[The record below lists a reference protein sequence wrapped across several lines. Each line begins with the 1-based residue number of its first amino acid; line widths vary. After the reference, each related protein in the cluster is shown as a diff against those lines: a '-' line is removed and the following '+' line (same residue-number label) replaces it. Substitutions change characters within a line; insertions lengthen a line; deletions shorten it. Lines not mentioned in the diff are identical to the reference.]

1 MLAAAPLAPMP
12 GRWYHQSVKVTV
24 NLEIEEFPETELS
37 LSEIMK
43 RRKYSFP
50 HVITR
55 LNGHLVERADRDS
68 TLASDGDD
76 VEIYHLI
83 SGG

>member
-1 MLAAAPLAPMP
+1 M
-12 GRWYHQSVKVTV
+12 V
-24 NLEIEEFPETELS
+24 NLETEEYLEAELS
-37 LSEIMK
+37 LAEIMK
-43 RRKYSFP
+43 RRRYTFP

-55 LNGHLVERADRDS
+55 LNGRLVERESRDS
-68 TLASDGDD
+68 AMARDGDD

>member
-1 MLAAAPLAPMP
+1 M
-12 GRWYHQSVKVTV
+12 V
-24 NLEIEEFPETELS
+24 NLETEEYPEAELS
-37 LSEIMK
+37 LAEIMK
-43 RRKYSFP
+43 RRRYTFP

-55 LNGHLVERADRDS
+55 LNGRLVERASRDS
-68 TLASDGDD
+68 AMARDGDD

>member
-1 MLAAAPLAPMP
+1 MK
-12 GRWYHQSVKVTV
+12 VKV
-24 NLEIEEFPETELS
+24 NLETEEHPETELS
-37 LSEIMK
+37 LAEIMK
-43 RRKYSFP
+43 RRRYTFP

-55 LNGHLVERADRDS
+55 LNGRLVERESRDS
-68 TLASDGDD
+68 AMARDGDD

>member
-1 MLAAAPLAPMP
+1 MT
-12 GRWYHQSVKVTV
+12 VTV
-24 NLEIEEFPETELS
+24 NFLREEYPEVALS
-37 LSEIMK
+37 VSEIMR

-55 LNGHLVERADRDS
+55 LNGVLVERKDREAA
-68 TLASDGDD
+68 LVRDGDELE
-76 VEIYHLI
+76 VFHLI

>member
-1 MLAAAPLAPMP
+1 M
-12 GRWYHQSVKVTV
+12 V
-24 NLEIEEFPETELS
+24 NLETEEYPEAELS
-37 LSEIMK
+37 LAEIMK
-43 RRKYSFP
+43 RRRYTFP

-55 LNGHLVERADRDS
+55 LNGRLVERESRDS
-68 TLASDGDD
+68 AMARDGDD

>member
-1 MLAAAPLAPMP
+1 MTI
-12 GRWYHQSVKVTV
+12 TV
-24 NLEIEEFPETELS
+24 NLENETFPENELS
-37 LSEIMK
+37 VSEVMK

-55 LNGHLVERADRDS
+55 LNGHVIERESRD
-68 TLASDGDD
+68 TTMVINGDD
-76 VEIYHLI
+76 LEVYHLI